1 MRHLILVR
9 HSQSQI
15 TPGIPSNRWPLTE
28 EGRRRCKP
36 LAEKLAHWK
45 PDRIVASVEPK
56 AIETGQRVAEA
67 LSLPFET
74 APNLHE
80 HERSSVTFSDRATF
94 LAHIKALFAHPDV
107 CVFGDETAAQAL
119 GRFSRAV
126 NTVIEAHPGET
137 VVIVA
142 HGTVI
147 ALCVAQTTNQSAFA
161 FWQCLGQPALIVLD
175 LPQMTLNAVEE
186 KI

>member
-15 TPGIPSNRWPLTE
+15 TPGIPSNHWPLTK

-36 LAEKLAHWK
+36 LAEKLAQWK
-45 PDRIVASVEPK
+45 PDRIVTSIEPK
-56 AIETGQRVAEA
+56 AVETGQRVAEA
-67 LSLPFET
+67 LGLPFET

-80 HERSSVTFSDRATF
+80 HERSSVAFSDRATF
-94 LAHIKALFAHPDV
+94 LAHIKALFAHPGA
-107 CVFGDETAAQAL
+107 CVFGDESAAQAL
-119 GRFSRAV
+119 ARFSHAV
-126 NTVIEAHPGET
+126 NTVVEAHPGET

-147 ALCVAQTTNQSAFA
+147 ALCVAQTTNQDAFA
-161 FWQCLGQPALIVLD
+161 FWQRLGQPALIVLD
-175 LPQMTLNAVEE
+175 SPQMTLNAVEE